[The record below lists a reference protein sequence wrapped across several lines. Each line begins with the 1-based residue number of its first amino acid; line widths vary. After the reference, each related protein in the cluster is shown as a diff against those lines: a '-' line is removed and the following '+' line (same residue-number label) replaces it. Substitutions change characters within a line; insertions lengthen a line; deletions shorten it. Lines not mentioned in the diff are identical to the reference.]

1 MVDTLAVCR
10 PPGTPVAGVVP
21 AALARLGLMLGMRE
35 YDGDYIDACRSRVE
49 TQTAMFR
56 EVAQA
61 ARDHGDA
68 DVSRLEGALESL
80 ESEYFN
86 NMLLVLEGYFVHR
99 LRGVEGKDGNAL
111 NEVRV
116 LARSLLEH
124 SGTVADD
131 PQIDLDPARS
141 VLGLEVGDPI
151 TLTLQQYRRISDAFL
166 REIQL
171 RFSRRAE
178 A

>member
-1 MVDTLAVCR
+1 
-10 PPGTPVAGVVP
+10 
-21 AALARLGLMLGMRE
+21 MLGMKE

-68 DVSRLEGALESL
+68 DLSGLEGALESL

-116 LARSLLEH
+116 LARSLMENG
-124 SGTVADD
+124 GTLMED
-131 PQIDLDPARS
+131 PQISLDPDRT
-141 VLGLEVGDPI
+141 VLGLKVGEPVR
-151 TLTLQQYRRISDAFL
+151 LTLQDYTRLSDAFF
-166 REIQL
+166 REL
-171 RFSRRAE
+171 ERRFSAT
-178 A
+178 

>member
-1 MVDTLAVCR
+1 MK
-10 PPGTPVAGVVP
+10 
-21 AALARLGLMLGMRE
+21 E

-68 DVSRLEGALESL
+68 DVSGLEGALESL

-99 LRGVEGKDGNAL
+99 LRGVEGKDGNAPQRGARAGPVAHG
-111 NEVRV
+111 ERRHRHGGRPDRPRPGAERPRTARREPVR
-116 LARSLLEH
+116 
-124 SGTVADD
+124 
-131 PQIDLDPARS
+131 
-141 VLGLEVGDPI
+141 
-151 TLTLQQYRRISDAFL
+151 LTLQQYTRLSNAFF
-166 REIQL
+166 REL
-171 RFSRRAE
+171 ERRFSAT
-178 A
+178 

>member
-1 MVDTLAVCR
+1 
-10 PPGTPVAGVVP
+10 
-21 AALARLGLMLGMRE
+21 MLGMRE

-116 LARSLLEH
+116 LARSLMEN
-124 SGTVADD
+124 GGAVMED
-131 PQIDLDPARS
+131 PQIALDPERS
-141 VLGLEVGDPI
+141 VLGLRVGEPVR
-151 TLTLQQYRRISDAFL
+151 LTLQEYTRLSDAFF
-166 REIQL
+166 REL
-171 RFSRRAE
+171 ERRFSPS
-178 A
+178 

>member
-1 MVDTLAVCR
+1 
-10 PPGTPVAGVVP
+10 
-21 AALARLGLMLGMRE
+21 MLGMRE

-68 DVSRLEGALESL
+68 DLSGLEGALESL

-86 NMLLVLEGYFVHR
+86 NKLLVLEGYFVHR
-99 LRGVEGKDGNAL
+99 RPGVEGKDGNAL

-116 LARSLLEH
+116 LARSLMENG
-124 SGTVADD
+124 GTVMED
-131 PQIDLDPARS
+131 PQIALDPERS
-141 VLGLEVGDPI
+141 VLGLRVGEPVR
-151 TLTLQQYRRISDAFL
+151 LTLQQYTRLSDAFF
-166 REIQL
+166 REL
-171 RFSRRAE
+171 ERRFSA

>member
-1 MVDTLAVCR
+1 
-10 PPGTPVAGVVP
+10 
-21 AALARLGLMLGMRE
+21 MLGMKE

-68 DVSRLEGALESL
+68 DVSGLEGALESL

-116 LARSLLEH
+116 LARSLMENG
-124 SGTVADD
+124 GTVMEDT
-131 PQIDLDPARS
+131 QIALDPERS
-141 VLGLEVGDPI
+141 VLGLRVGEPVR
-151 TLTLQQYRRISDAFL
+151 LTLQQYTRLSNAFF
-166 REIQL
+166 REL
-171 RFSRRAE
+171 ERRFSAT
-178 A
+178 

>member
-1 MVDTLAVCR
+1 
-10 PPGTPVAGVVP
+10 
-21 AALARLGLMLGMRE
+21 MLGMRE

-68 DVSRLEGALESL
+68 DLSGLEGALESL

-99 LRGVEGKDGNAL
+99 LPGVEGKDGNAL

-116 LARSLLEH
+116 LARSLMENG
-124 SGTVADD
+124 GTVMED
-131 PQIDLDPARS
+131 PQIALDPERS
-141 VLGLEVGDPI
+141 VLGLRVGEPVR
-151 TLTLQQYRRISDAFL
+151 LTLQQYTRLSDAFF
-166 REIQL
+166 REL
-171 RFSRRAE
+171 ERRFSA

>member
-1 MVDTLAVCR
+1 
-10 PPGTPVAGVVP
+10 
-21 AALARLGLMLGMRE
+21 MLGMKE

-68 DVSRLEGALESL
+68 DVSGLEGALESL

-116 LARSLLEH
+116 LARSLMENG
-124 SGTVADD
+124 GTVMEDT
-131 PQIDLDPARS
+131 QIALDPDRS
-141 VLGLEVGDPI
+141 VLGLSVGEPVR
-151 TLTLQQYRRISDAFL
+151 LTLQQYTRLSNAFF
-166 REIQL
+166 REL
-171 RFSRRAE
+171 ERRFSST
-178 A
+178 

>member
-1 MVDTLAVCR
+1 
-10 PPGTPVAGVVP
+10 
-21 AALARLGLMLGMRE
+21 MLGMKE

-56 EVAQA
+56 EVAHA

-68 DVSRLEGALESL
+68 DVSGLEGALESL

-116 LARSLLEH
+116 LARSLMENG
-124 SGTVADD
+124 GTVMEDT
-131 PQIDLDPARS
+131 QIALDPDRS
-141 VLGLEVGDPI
+141 VLGLSVGEPVR
-151 TLTLQQYRRISDAFL
+151 LTLQQYTRLSNAFF
-166 REIQL
+166 REL
-171 RFSRRAE
+171 ERRFSST
-178 A
+178 

>member
-1 MVDTLAVCR
+1 
-10 PPGTPVAGVVP
+10 
-21 AALARLGLMLGMRE
+21 MLGMRE
-35 YDGDYIDACRSRVE
+35 YDGDYIDACRARVE

-68 DVSRLEGALESL
+68 DLSGLEGALESL

-99 LRGVEGKDGNAL
+99 LRGVEGTDGNAL

-116 LARSLLEH
+116 LARSLMEN
-124 SGTVADD
+124 GGAVMED
-131 PQIDLDPARS
+131 PQLHLDPERT
-141 VLGLEVGDPI
+141 VLGLRAGEPVR
-151 TLTLQQYRRISDAFL
+151 LTLQQYTRLSDAFFH
-166 REIQL
+166 EIER
-171 RFSRRAE
+171 RFSDS
-178 A
+178 

>member
-1 MVDTLAVCR
+1 
-10 PPGTPVAGVVP
+10 
-21 AALARLGLMLGMRE
+21 MLGMKE

-68 DVSRLEGALESL
+68 DVSGLEGALESL

-116 LARSLLEH
+116 LARSLMENG
-124 SGTVADD
+124 GTVVEDT
-131 PQIDLDPARS
+131 QIALDPERS
-141 VLGLEVGDPI
+141 VLGLRVGEPVR
-151 TLTLQQYRRISDAFL
+151 LTLQQYTRLSDAFF
-166 REIQL
+166 REL
-171 RFSRRAE
+171 ERRFSAT
-178 A
+178 

>member
-1 MVDTLAVCR
+1 
-10 PPGTPVAGVVP
+10 
-21 AALARLGLMLGMRE
+21 MLGMKE

-68 DVSRLEGALESL
+68 DVSGLEGALESL

-116 LARSLLEH
+116 LARSLMENG
-124 SGTVADD
+124 GTVMEDT
-131 PQIDLDPARS
+131 QIALDPERS
-141 VLGLEVGDPI
+141 VLGLRVGEPVR
-151 TLTLQQYRRISDAFL
+151 LTLQQYTRLSDAFF
-166 REIQL
+166 REL
-171 RFSRRAE
+171 ERRFSAT
-178 A
+178 

>member
-1 MVDTLAVCR
+1 
-10 PPGTPVAGVVP
+10 
-21 AALARLGLMLGMRE
+21 MLGTKE
-35 YDGDYIDACRSRVE
+35 YEQDYIDACRSRVE
-49 TQTAMFR
+49 SQVVMFH

-68 DVSRLEGALESL
+68 DVSHLEGALESL
-80 ESEYFN
+80 EYEYFN
-86 NMLLVLEGYFVHR
+86 NMLLVLDGYFVHR

-116 LARSLLEH
+116 LARSLMENG
-124 SGTVADD
+124 GTVLADS
-131 PQIDLDPARS
+131 QIRLDPARS

-166 REIQL
+166 REIVS
-171 RFSRRAE
+171 RFSRHE
-178 A
+178 